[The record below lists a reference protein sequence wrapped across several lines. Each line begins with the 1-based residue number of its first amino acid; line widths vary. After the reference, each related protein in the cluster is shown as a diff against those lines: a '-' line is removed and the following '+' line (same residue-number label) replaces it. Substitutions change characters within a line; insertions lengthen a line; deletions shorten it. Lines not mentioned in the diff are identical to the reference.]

1 MGPTIRALETLLLND
16 ILLWV
21 AAGGAVLACL
31 AAVLAW
37 LRPSSSDARLDAL
50 LEGLERTER
59 ALRADIAEGQRGL
72 RSEFSEST
80 RALRVELSQS
90 HGDLRAG
97 LSRDAQAARAES
109 AESLARF
116 AAGFSEQ
123 LQGLI
128 QINERRLMEVRA
140 TVDQRLQ
147 ALQSDN
153 SAKLDEMR
161 RTVDEKLHATL
172 EQRLGESFK
181 LVSERLEAVHKGLG
195 EMQALAAGVGD
206 LKRVLTNVKSRGTW
220 GEVQLARLI
229 EDNMTPDQY
238 ASNVKPVPGSDAAV
252 EFAIRLPGRGDG
264 GAPVWLPI
272 DAKFPKEEYERLMDA
287 QEAAD
292 AEGVK
297 AAGAALGRA
306 IEVQARQIAGKYVAP
321 PHTTDFAIMF
331 LPTESLYAEVLRRP
345 GLLDK
350 LHELRVNVAGPSNLA
365 ALLNSL
371 QMGFRTLA
379 IEQRSSEVWQV
390 LRAVKTEFGKFGEAL
405 ASVKKTLDSA
415 SNKIGQTEVRT
426 RAMLRNLKR
435 VEALPEADALRL
447 LGGAD
452 AGGVAESEEEAEDA
466 GAPAAGSPAAGS
478 PAAGSPAAG
487 SPAAGSPTAG

>member
-1 MGPTIRALETLLLND
+1 MND

-21 AAGGAVLACL
+21 AAGGAVLAFV

-37 LRPSSSDARLDAL
+37 LRPSASDARLEAL

-80 RALRVELSQS
+80 RGLRQELAQS

-147 ALQSDN
+147 SLQSDN

-181 LVSERLEAVHKGLG
+181 LVSDRLEAVHKGLG

-264 GAPVWLPI
+264 GDPVWLPI

-306 IEVQARQIAGKYVAP
+306 VEVQARLIAGKYIAP

-350 LHELRVNVAGPSNLA
+350 LHDLRVNVAGPSNLA

-390 LRAVKTEFGKFGEAL
+390 LRAVKTEFTKFGESL
-405 ASVKKTLDSA
+405 ASVKKTLDTA

-426 RAMLRNLKR
+426 RAMLRNLKG

-447 LGGAD
+447 LGASAAD
-452 AGGVAESEEEAEDA
+452 APDPDDDTDETRAPSTGGV
-466 GAPAAGSPAAGS
+466 
-478 PAAGSPAAG
+478 
-487 SPAAGSPTAG
+487 

>member
-1 MGPTIRALETLLLND
+1 MND

-21 AAGGAVLACL
+21 AAGGAVLAFL
-31 AAVLAW
+31 MAALAW

-72 RSEFSEST
+72 RSEFAEST

-116 AAGFSEQ
+116 AGGFSEQ

-147 ALQSDN
+147 ALQTDN

-181 LVSERLEAVHKGLG
+181 LVSDRLEAVHKGLG

-238 ASNVKPVPGSDAAV
+238 ASNIKPVPGSEAVV
-252 EFAIRLPGRGDG
+252 EFAIRLPGRGDSG
-264 GAPVWLPI
+264 EPVWLPI

-287 QEAAD
+287 QEAAE

-306 IEVQARQIAGKYVAP
+306 VEVQARLIASKYVAP

-350 LHELRVNVAGPSNLA
+350 LHDLRINVAGPSNLA

-405 ASVKKTLDSA
+405 ASVKKTLDTA

-426 RAMLRNLKR
+426 RAMLKNLKS

-447 LGGAD
+447 LGGAGAADLAD
-452 AGGVAESEEEAEDA
+452 AEDEAEDLDA
-466 GAPAAGSPAAGS
+466 PSPGAA
-478 PAAGSPAAG
+478 
-487 SPAAGSPTAG
+487 

>member
-1 MGPTIRALETLLLND
+1 MHHLND
-16 ILLWV
+16 ILLWA
-21 AAGGAVLACL
+21 AAGGAVLAFL
-31 AAVLAW
+31 AAMLAW
-37 LRPSSSDARLDAL
+37 LRPPAADARLEAL

-72 RSEFSEST
+72 RGEFSESA
-80 RALRVELSQS
+80 RALRAELAQSQEE
-90 HGDLRAG
+90 LRAG

-116 AAGFSEQ
+116 GAGFSEQ

-147 ALQSDN
+147 SLQSDN

-181 LVSERLEAVHKGLG
+181 LVSDRLEAVHKGLG

-238 ASNVKPVPGSDAAV
+238 ASNIKPVPGSDAVV

-264 GAPVWLPI
+264 GAQVWLPI

-287 QEAAD
+287 QDAAD
-292 AEGVK
+292 AEGAK
-297 AAGAALGRA
+297 NAGAALGRA
-306 IEVQARQIAGKYVAP
+306 VELQARSIAAKYVAP

-350 LHELRVNVAGPSNLA
+350 LHDLRVNVAGPSNLA

-390 LRAVKTEFGKFGEAL
+390 LRAVKTEFGKFGDAL
-405 ASVKKTLDSA
+405 ASVKKTLDTA

-426 RAMLRNLKR
+426 RAMLRNLKD
-435 VEALPEADALRL
+435 VEALPEADARL
-447 LGGAD
+447 LLGEGGD
-452 AGGVAESEEEAEDA
+452 DPGEPEAPPA
-466 GAPAAGSPAAGS
+466 GAN
-478 PAAGSPAAG
+478 
-487 SPAAGSPTAG
+487 

>member
-1 MGPTIRALETLLLND
+1 MHHLND
-16 ILLWV
+16 ILLWA
-21 AAGGAVLACL
+21 AAGGAVLAFL
-31 AAVLAW
+31 AAMLAW
-37 LRPSSSDARLDAL
+37 LRPPAADVRLEAL

-72 RSEFSEST
+72 RGEFSESA
-80 RALRVELSQS
+80 RALRAELAQSQEE
-90 HGDLRAG
+90 LRAG

-116 AAGFSEQ
+116 GAGFSEQ

-147 ALQSDN
+147 SLQSDN

-181 LVSERLEAVHKGLG
+181 LVSDRLEAVHKGLG

-238 ASNVKPVPGSDAAV
+238 ASNIKPVPGSDAVV

-287 QEAAD
+287 QDAAD
-292 AEGVK
+292 AEGAK
-297 AAGAALGRA
+297 NAGAALGRA
-306 IEVQARQIAGKYVAP
+306 VELQARSIAAKYVAP

-350 LHELRVNVAGPSNLA
+350 LHDLRVNVAGPSNLA

-390 LRAVKTEFGKFGEAL
+390 LRAVKTEFGKFGDAL
-405 ASVKKTLDSA
+405 ASVKKTLDTA

-426 RAMLRNLKR
+426 RAMLRNLKD
-435 VEALPEADALRL
+435 VEALPEADARL
-447 LGGAD
+447 LLGEGGD
-452 AGGVAESEEEAEDA
+452 DPGEPEAPPA
-466 GAPAAGSPAAGS
+466 GAN
-478 PAAGSPAAG
+478 
-487 SPAAGSPTAG
+487 

>member
-1 MGPTIRALETLLLND
+1 
-16 ILLWV
+16 
-21 AAGGAVLACL
+21 
-31 AAVLAW
+31 
-37 LRPSSSDARLDAL
+37 
-50 LEGLERTER
+50 
-59 ALRADIAEGQRGL
+59 
-72 RSEFSEST
+72 
-80 RALRVELSQS
+80 
-90 HGDLRAG
+90 
-97 LSRDAQAARAES
+97 
-109 AESLARF
+109 
-116 AAGFSEQ
+116 
-123 LQGLI
+123 
-128 QINERRLMEVRA
+128 
-140 TVDQRLQ
+140 VDQRLQ
-147 ALQSDN
+147 SLQTDN

-181 LVSERLEAVHKGLG
+181 LVSDRLEAVHKGLG

-238 ASNVKPVPGSDAAV
+238 ASNIKPVPGSDAVV

-264 GAPVWLPI
+264 GEPVWLPI

-292 AEGVK
+292 TEGVK
-297 AAGAALGRA
+297 NAGAALGRA
-306 IEVQARQIAGKYVAP
+306 VELQARLIAGKYVAP

-350 LHELRVNVAGPSNLA
+350 LHDLRVNVAGPSNLA

-390 LRAVKTEFGKFGEAL
+390 LRAVKTEFGKFGESL
-405 ASVKKTLDSA
+405 ASVKKTLDTA

-426 RAMLRNLKR
+426 RAMLKNLKA
-435 VEALPEADALRL
+435 VEALPEADARL
-447 LGGAD
+447 LLGTAD
-452 AGGVAESEEEAEDA
+452 EGYTGDDDEDQ
-466 GAPAAGSPAAGS
+466 AAGQN
-478 PAAGSPAAG
+478 
-487 SPAAGSPTAG
+487 

>member
-1 MGPTIRALETLLLND
+1 MHHLND
-16 ILLWV
+16 ILLWA
-21 AAGGAVLACL
+21 AAGGAVLAFL
-31 AAVLAW
+31 AAMLAW
-37 LRPSSSDARLDAL
+37 LRPPAADARLEAL

-72 RSEFSEST
+72 RGEFSESA
-80 RALRVELSQS
+80 RALRAELAQSQEE
-90 HGDLRAG
+90 LRAG

-116 AAGFSEQ
+116 GAGFSEQ

-147 ALQSDN
+147 SLQSDN

-181 LVSERLEAVHKGLG
+181 LVSDRLEAVHKGLG

-238 ASNVKPVPGSDAAV
+238 ASNIKPVPGSDAVV

-287 QEAAD
+287 QDAAD
-292 AEGVK
+292 AEGAK
-297 AAGAALGRA
+297 NAGAALGRA
-306 IEVQARQIAGKYVAP
+306 VELQARSIAAKYVAP

-350 LHELRVNVAGPSNLA
+350 LHDLRVNVAGPSNLA

-390 LRAVKTEFGKFGEAL
+390 LRAVKTEFGKFGDAL
-405 ASVKKTLDSA
+405 ASVKKTLDTA

-426 RAMLRNLKR
+426 RAMLRNLKD
-435 VEALPEADALRL
+435 VEALPEADARL
-447 LGGAD
+447 LLGEGGD
-452 AGGVAESEEEAEDA
+452 DPGEPEAPPA
-466 GAPAAGSPAAGS
+466 GAN
-478 PAAGSPAAG
+478 
-487 SPAAGSPTAG
+487 

>member
-1 MGPTIRALETLLLND
+1 MTLND

-31 AAVLAW
+31 LGLAAC
-37 LRPSSSDARLDAL
+37 LRPSAGPARLDAL

-72 RSEFSEST
+72 RGELAESA
-80 RALRVELSQS
+80 RALRAELGQAQ
-90 HGDLRAG
+90 DELRAG
-97 LSRDAQAARAES
+97 LGRDAQAARAES

-116 AAGFSEQ
+116 AAGFGEQ

-128 QINERRLMEVRA
+128 QINERRLSEVRA

-147 ALQSDN
+147 LLQADN
-153 SAKLDEMR
+153 GAKLDEMR

-238 ASNVKPVPGSDAAV
+238 ASNIKPVPGSDAIV
-252 EFAIRLPGRGDG
+252 EFAVRLPGRAG

-292 AEGVK
+292 AEGAR
-297 AAGAALGRA
+297 AAGAALGKA
-306 IEVQARQIAGKYVAP
+306 VEAQARLIAAKYVAP

-345 GLLDK
+345 GLLDR
-350 LHELRVNVAGPSNLA
+350 LHGLRVNVAGPSNLA

-405 ASVKKTLDSA
+405 ASVKKTLDNA

-426 RAMLRNLKR
+426 RAMLRNLKN
-435 VEALPEADALRL
+435 VEALPEADARL
-447 LGGAD
+447 VLGGQSGQDADDPGDAGEAD
-452 AGGVAESEEEAEDA
+452 AGYSAVAAEPPRQA
-466 GAPAAGSPAAGS
+466 
-478 PAAGSPAAG
+478 
-487 SPAAGSPTAG
+487 

>member
-1 MGPTIRALETLLLND
+1 MHHLND
-16 ILLWV
+16 ILLWA
-21 AAGGAVLACL
+21 AAGGAVLAFL
-31 AAVLAW
+31 AAMLAW
-37 LRPSSSDARLDAL
+37 LRPPAADARLEAL

-72 RSEFSEST
+72 RGEFSESA
-80 RALRVELSQS
+80 RALRAELAQSQEE
-90 HGDLRAG
+90 LRAG

-116 AAGFSEQ
+116 GAGFSEQ

-147 ALQSDN
+147 SLQSDN

-181 LVSERLEAVHKGLG
+181 LVSDRLEAVHKGLG

-238 ASNVKPVPGSDAAV
+238 ASNIKPVPGSDAVV

-287 QEAAD
+287 QDAAD
-292 AEGVK
+292 AEGAK
-297 AAGAALGRA
+297 NAGAALGRA
-306 IEVQARQIAGKYVAP
+306 VELQARSIAAKYVVP

-350 LHELRVNVAGPSNLA
+350 LHDLRVNVAGPSNLA

-390 LRAVKTEFGKFGEAL
+390 LRAVKTEFGKFGDAL
-405 ASVKKTLDSA
+405 ASVKKTLDTA

-426 RAMLRNLKR
+426 RAMLRNLKD
-435 VEALPEADALRL
+435 VEALPEADARL
-447 LGGAD
+447 LLGEGGD
-452 AGGVAESEEEAEDA
+452 DPGEPEAPPA
-466 GAPAAGSPAAGS
+466 GAN
-478 PAAGSPAAG
+478 
-487 SPAAGSPTAG
+487 

>member
-1 MGPTIRALETLLLND
+1 LLYD
-16 ILLWV
+16 YLLWC
-21 AAGGAVLACL
+21 AAGGAVLAF
-31 AAVLAW
+31 AAALLAW
-37 LRPSSSDARLDAL
+37 LRPAPRDPRLDAL

-59 ALRADIAEGQRGL
+59 ALRADIADGQRGL
-72 RSEFSEST
+72 RGEVAESA
-80 RALRVELSQS
+80 RALRVELGQA
-90 HGDLRAG
+90 HGDLRTG
-97 LSRDAQAARAES
+97 LARDAQAARVES
-109 AESLARF
+109 ADALARF
-116 AAGFSEQ
+116 AAGFAEQ

-128 QINERRLMEVRA
+128 EINERRQAELRA
-140 TVDQRLQ
+140 TVDARLQ
-147 ALQSDN
+147 ALQADN
-153 SAKLDEMR
+153 GARLEEMR

-172 EQRLGESFK
+172 EQRLGESFR
-181 LVSERLEAVHKGLG
+181 LVSDRLEAVHKGLG

-238 ASNVKPVPGSDAAV
+238 AANVRPVPGSDAVV
-252 EFAIRLPGRGDG
+252 EFAIRLPGRGEG

-287 QEAAD
+287 QDAAD
-292 AEGVK
+292 AEAVK

-306 IEVQARQIAGKYVAP
+306 VEIQARQIAAKYVAP
-321 PHTTDFAIMF
+321 PYTTDFAIMF

-345 GLLDK
+345 GLLER
-350 LHELRVNVAGPSNLA
+350 LQGLRVNVAGPSNLA

-405 ASVKKTLDSA
+405 ASVKKTLDTA
-415 SNKIGQTEVRT
+415 SSKIGQTEVRT
-426 RAMLRNLKR
+426 RAMLRNLKN
-435 VEALPEADALRL
+435 VEALPDSDASRL
-447 LGGAD
+447 LGAD
-452 AGGVAESEEEAEDA
+452 EPGEGA
-466 GAPAAGSPAAGS
+466 GAGPDGQTS
-478 PAAGSPAAG
+478 
-487 SPAAGSPTAG
+487 

>member
-1 MGPTIRALETLLLND
+1 MND

-21 AAGGAVLACL
+21 AAVGAVLACL
-31 AAVLAW
+31 AALLAW
-37 LRPSSSDARLDAL
+37 LRPPARDARLDAL

-59 ALRADIAEGQRGL
+59 ALRADIAESQRGL
-72 RSEFSEST
+72 RSEIAEST
-80 RALRVELSQS
+80 R
-90 HGDLRAG
+90 
-97 LSRDAQAARAES
+97 AARAES

-116 AAGFSEQ
+116 AAGFGEQ

-147 ALQSDN
+147 SLQTEN

-181 LVSERLEAVHKGLG
+181 LVSDRLEAVHKGLG

-238 ASNVKPVPGSDAAV
+238 ASNIKPVPGSDAVV

-264 GAPVWLPI
+264 GEPVWLPI

-287 QEAAD
+287 QDAAD

-306 IEVQARQIAGKYVAP
+306 VELQARLIASKYVAP

-350 LHELRVNVAGPSNLA
+350 LHDLRINVAGPSNLA

-390 LRAVKTEFGKFGEAL
+390 LRAVKTEFGKFGDAL
-405 ASVKKTLDSA
+405 ASVKKTLDTA
-415 SNKIGQTEVRT
+415 SNKIGLTEVRT
-426 RAMLRNLKR
+426 RAMLKNLKN

-447 LGGAD
+447 LGEAGTAD
-452 AGGVAESEEEAEDA
+452 NGNDNDNDLDEDA
-466 GAPAAGSPAAGS
+466 EPRSASPAG
-478 PAAGSPAAG
+478 
-487 SPAAGSPTAG
+487 TN

>member
-1 MGPTIRALETLLLND
+1 MSFAYNVALMRPTIPALEMPPLND

-31 AAVLAW
+31 AAVLAC
-37 LRPSSSDARLDAL
+37 LRPAKDAGLDARLDAL

-80 RALRVELSQS
+80 RALRVELAQS
-90 HGDLRAG
+90 HGDLRTG
-97 LSRDAQAARAES
+97 LARDAQAARAES

-116 AAGFSEQ
+116 AAGFGEQ

-128 QINERRLMEVRA
+128 QINERRLMEVRT

-147 ALQSDN
+147 ALQADN
-153 SAKLDEMR
+153 SAKLDDMR

-181 LVSERLEAVHKGLG
+181 LVSDRLEAVHKGLG

-238 ASNVKPVPGSDAAV
+238 ASNIKPVPGSDAVV
-252 EFAIRLPGRGDG
+252 EFAIRLPGRADG

-287 QEAAD
+287 QDAAD
-292 AEGVK
+292 VDGVK
-297 AAGAALGRA
+297 TAGAALGRA
-306 IEVQARQIAGKYVAP
+306 VEVQARLIASKYVSP

-350 LHELRVNVAGPSNLA
+350 LHDLRINVAGPSNLA

-390 LRAVKTEFGKFGEAL
+390 LRAVKTEFGKFGDAL
-405 ASVKKTLDSA
+405 ASVKKSLDTA

-426 RAMLRNLKR
+426 RAMLKNLKN
-435 VEALPEADALRL
+435 VEALPDAEALRL
-447 LGGAD
+447 LGDDDAAGDVDEANGAD
-452 AGGVAESEEEAEDA
+452 DDA
-466 GAPAAGSPAAGS
+466 AATQPLATPPNTASAGSA
-478 PAAGSPAAG
+478 
-487 SPAAGSPTAG
+487 